1 MMPSATNWMARYS
14 TVAAPS
20 ASRIASGTVRAGFFT
35 SPLGTVAPSMP
46 ENAKIMMPAV
56 LSTVLALGTS
66 VHARFEGSMKNT
78 PTAMN
83 TSSGTSFTTVI
94 VSSRRAPVR
103 TPRILRDTSTAT
115 TTTIAALVTQGSCPP
130 LVSARMERTTAVITA
145 AAANQPVV
153 KTRQPATK
161 PAIGPS
167 AVSTYAY
174 APPVEDTRL
183 PDSAKHSTTRPMTIA
198 HATYASG
205 AALPRPIT
213 ANAGSEK
220 MPLPTV

>member
-1 MMPSATNWMARYS
+1 M
-14 TVAAPS
+14 
-20 ASRIASGTVRAGFFT
+20 RAGFFT

-46 ENAKIMMPAV
+46 ENAKMMMPAV
-56 LSTVLALGTS
+56 LSTVLAAGT
-66 VHARFEGSMKNT
+66 VVQARWLVSMKNT
-78 PTAMN
+78 PMPTN

-94 VSSRRAPVR
+94 VSSKRAPVR
-103 TPRILRDTSTAT
+103 TPRMLSVTRIV
-115 TTTIAALVTQGSCPP
+115 TTITINTCVTHPGVP
-130 LVSARMERTTAVITA
+130 LVSARSERTTAVITA

-153 KTRQPATK
+153 NTRQPATN
-161 PAIGPS
+161 PIIGPR

-183 PDSAKHSTTRPMTIA
+183 PDSAKHSTTRPITIA